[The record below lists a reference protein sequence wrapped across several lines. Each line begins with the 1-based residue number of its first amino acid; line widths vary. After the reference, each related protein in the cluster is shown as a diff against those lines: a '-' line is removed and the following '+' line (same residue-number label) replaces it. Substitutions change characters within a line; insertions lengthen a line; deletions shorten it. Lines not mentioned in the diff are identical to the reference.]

1 MVISTSVNAPVDRRT
16 FAAATP
22 TTHNASGPVE
32 TFTPSAAEDEE
43 PKRGNKTL
51 FYLGMLNAANGLIWS
66 TLGGQ
71 PTLGYAIGMGG
82 VALMFCG
89 QKKFNV
95 GTLQT
100 MNGLL
105 FAGLLNMPLAGGIL
119 GASGLALAALE
130 NR

>member
-1 MVISTSVNAPVDRRT
+1 MVINASVKAPVERPA
-16 FAAATP
+16 FAATSRATP
-22 TTHNASGPVE
+22 TPGPVE
-32 TFTPSAAEDEE
+32 TFTPSEPEE
-43 PKRGNKTL
+43 KERGNKTL
-51 FYLGMLNAANGLIWS
+51 FYLGMANAANGLIWS

-71 PTLGYAIGMGG
+71 PTMGYALGMGG
-82 VALMFCG
+82 VALMFIG

-119 GASGLALAALE
+119 GATGLALAALE